1 LLAKIGFDTKVREGG
16 DAGNPIVLTDQKM
29 KDAFDAILDKIT
41 IRSKSLVGVR
51 LSVNT

>member
-1 LLAKIGFDTKVREGG
+1 LLAKIGFDTNVREGG

-29 KDAFDAILDKIT
+29 KDAFDAILDKII